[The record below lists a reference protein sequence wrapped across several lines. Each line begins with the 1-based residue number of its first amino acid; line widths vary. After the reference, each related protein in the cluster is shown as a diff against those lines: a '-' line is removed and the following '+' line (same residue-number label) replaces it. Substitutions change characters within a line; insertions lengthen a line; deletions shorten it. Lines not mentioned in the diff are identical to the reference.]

1 MTTRRTVLGGGLTA
15 MAGLAIGGCIPRDT
29 SEAGR
34 LEAQFRL
41 IEVATGGTFGIA
53 AYDMLTARTLAYR
66 GDERFALAST
76 FKTSL
81 AAFAMAEAQAGRI
94 DLDERTFWTQADFVF
109 HRPFTGERVET
120 GATWREL
127 AYAAQT
133 QSDNV
138 AANLLLKRL
147 GGPEALTTFWRSLDD
162 PVSRL
167 DRWETDLN
175 RVPPGTVEDTTTPAA
190 MAQTLATL
198 LFAQDRSPLVAER
211 RQELRRWMVESATG
225 LQKVRL
231 GLARSWEAGD
241 KTGNSSDWPD
251 APYVRGDI
259 GYVIG
264 PLDAPVTFAAFHRSP
279 LGAPL
284 DDAPVDAGFAAIGRA
299 LRGYI
304 ERTHIIR
311 NS

>member
-1 MTTRRTVLGGGLTA
+1 MTTRRTLLGGGLTA
-15 MAGLAIGGCIPRDT
+15 IAGLALGGCIPRDT

-53 AYDMLTARTLAYR
+53 AYDTRADRMIAYR
-66 GDERFALAST
+66 GNERFALAST
-76 FKTSL
+76 FKASL
-81 AAFAMAEAQAGRI
+81 AAFAMTEAQAGRI
-94 DLDERTFWTQADFVF
+94 DLDERTFWSQADFVF
-109 HRPFTGERVET
+109 HRPFTGERVDS

-147 GGPEALTTFWRSLDD
+147 GGPEALTAFWRSLGD

-167 DRWETDLN
+167 DRFETDLN
-175 RVPPGTVEDTTTPAA
+175 RVPPGTVEDTTTPAT
-190 MAQTLATL
+190 MARTLATL
-198 LFAQDRSPLVAER
+198 LFAEDRTPLVPER
-211 RQELRRWMVESATG
+211 RQELRRWMVESVTG
-225 LQKVRL
+225 LQKIRA
-231 GLARSWEAGD
+231 GLPRGWEAGD

-251 APYVRGDI
+251 APQVRGDI
-259 GYVIG
+259 GFVIG
-264 PLDAPVTFAAFHRSP
+264 PLDAPVTFAAYHRSP

-284 DDAPVDAGFAAIGRA
+284 DDAAVDEGFAAIGRA

-304 ERTHIIR
+304 ERTQIII
-311 NS
+311 NG

>member
-1 MTTRRTVLGGGLTA
+1 MTTRRTLLGGGLTA
-15 MAGLAIGGCIPRDT
+15 MAGLALGGCIPRDT

-53 AYDMLTARTLAYR
+53 AYDTRADRMIAYR

-76 FKTSL
+76 FKASL
-81 AAFAMAEAQAGRI
+81 AAFAMTEAQAGRI

-109 HRPFTGERVET
+109 HRPFTGERVDS

-147 GGPEALTTFWRSLDD
+147 GGPEALTAFWRSLGD
-162 PVSRL
+162 PVSRI
-167 DRWETDLN
+167 
-175 RVPPGTVEDTTTPAA
+175 PPSTWMRMSRPAT
-190 MAQTLATL
+190 MARTLATL
-198 LFAQDRSPLVAER
+198 LFAEDRTPLVPER
-211 RQELRRWMVESATG
+211 RQELRRWMAESVTG
-225 LQKVRL
+225 LQKIRA
-231 GLARSWEAGD
+231 GLPRGWEAGD

-251 APYVRGDI
+251 APQVRGDI
-259 GYVIG
+259 GFVIG
-264 PLDAPVTFAAFHRSP
+264 PLDAPVTFAAYHRSP

-299 LRGYI
+299 LRGYV
-304 ERTHIIR
+304 ERTQIVI

>member
-1 MTTRRTVLGGGLTA
+1 MTTRRTLLGGGLTA
-15 MAGLAIGGCIPRDT
+15 MAGLALGGCIPRDT

-53 AYDMLTARTLAYR
+53 AYDTRADRMIAYR

-76 FKTSL
+76 FKASL
-81 AAFAMAEAQAGRI
+81 AAFAMTEAQAGRI
-94 DLDERTFWTQADFVF
+94 DLDERTFGTQADFVF
-109 HRPFTGERVET
+109 HRPFTGERVDS

-147 GGPEALTTFWRSLDD
+147 GGPEALTAFWRSLGD

-167 DRWETDLN
+167 DRFETDLN
-175 RVPPGTVEDTTTPAA
+175 RVPPGTVEDTTTPAT
-190 MAQTLATL
+190 MARTLATL
-198 LFAQDRSPLVAER
+198 LFAEDRTPLVPER
-211 RQELRRWMVESATG
+211 RQELRRWMAESVTG
-225 LQKVRL
+225 LQKIRA
-231 GLARSWEAGD
+231 GLPRGWEAGD

-251 APYVRGDI
+251 APQVRGDI
-259 GYVIG
+259 GFVIG
-264 PLDAPVTFAAFHRSP
+264 PLDAPVTFAAYHRSP

-299 LRGYI
+299 LRGYV
-304 ERTHIIR
+304 ERTQIVI

>member
-1 MTTRRTVLGGGLTA
+1 
-15 MAGLAIGGCIPRDT
+15 MAGLALGGCIPRDT

-53 AYDMLTARTLAYR
+53 AYDTRADRMIAYR

-76 FKTSL
+76 FKASL
-81 AAFAMAEAQAGRI
+81 AAFAMTEAQAGRI

-109 HRPFTGERVET
+109 HRPFTGERVDS

-147 GGPEALTTFWRSLDD
+147 GGPEALTAFWRSLGD

-167 DRWETDLN
+167 DRFETDLN
-175 RVPPGTVEDTTTPAA
+175 RVPPGTVEDTTTPAT
-190 MAQTLATL
+190 MARTLATL
-198 LFAQDRSPLVAER
+198 LFAEDRTPLVPER
-211 RQELRRWMVESATG
+211 RQELRRWMAESVTG
-225 LQKVRL
+225 LQKIRA
-231 GLARSWEAGD
+231 GLPRGWEAGD

-251 APYVRGDI
+251 APQVRGDI
-259 GYVIG
+259 GFVIG
-264 PLDAPVTFAAFHRSP
+264 PLDAPVTFAAYHRSP

-299 LRGYI
+299 LRGYV
-304 ERTHIIR
+304 ERTQIVI

>member
-1 MTTRRTVLGGGLTA
+1 MTTRRTLLGGGLTA
-15 MAGLAIGGCIPRDT
+15 MAGLALGGCIPRDT

-53 AYDMLTARTLAYR
+53 AYDTRADRMIAYR

-81 AAFAMAEAQAGRI
+81 AAFAMTEAQAGRI

-109 HRPFTGERVET
+109 HRPFTGERVDS

-147 GGPEALTTFWRSLDD
+147 GGPEALTAFWRSLGD

-167 DRWETDLN
+167 DRFETDLN
-175 RVPPGTVEDTTTPAA
+175 RVPPGTVEDTTTPAT
-190 MAQTLATL
+190 MARTLATL
-198 LFAQDRSPLVAER
+198 LFAEDRTPLVPER
-211 RQELRRWMVESATG
+211 RQELRR
-225 LQKVRL
+225 
-231 GLARSWEAGD
+231 
-241 KTGNSSDWPD
+241 
-251 APYVRGDI
+251 
-259 GYVIG
+259 
-264 PLDAPVTFAAFHRSP
+264 
-279 LGAPL
+279 
-284 DDAPVDAGFAAIGRA
+284 
-299 LRGYI
+299 
-304 ERTHIIR
+304 
-311 NS
+311 

>member
-1 MTTRRTVLGGGLTA
+1 MTTRRTLLGGGLTA
-15 MAGLAIGGCIPRDT
+15 IAGLALGGCIPRDT

-53 AYDMLTARTLAYR
+53 AYDTRADRMIAYR
-66 GDERFALAST
+66 GNERFALAST
-76 FKTSL
+76 FKASL
-81 AAFAMAEAQAGRI
+81 AAFAMTEAQAGRI
-94 DLDERTFWTQADFVF
+94 DLDERTFWSQADYVF
-109 HRPFTGERVET
+109 HRPFTGERVDS

-147 GGPEALTTFWRSLDD
+147 GGPEALTAFWRSLGD

-167 DRWETDLN
+167 DRFETDLN
-175 RVPPGTVEDTTTPAA
+175 RVPPGTVEDTTTPAT
-190 MAQTLATL
+190 MARTLATL
-198 LFAQDRSPLVAER
+198 LFAEDRTPLVPER
-211 RQELRRWMVESATG
+211 RQELRRWMVESVTG
-225 LQKVRL
+225 LQKIRA
-231 GLARSWEAGD
+231 GFPRGWEAGD

-251 APYVRGDI
+251 APQVRGDI
-259 GYVIG
+259 GFVIG
-264 PLDAPVTFAAFHRSP
+264 PLDAPVTFAAYHRSP

-284 DDAPVDAGFAAIGRA
+284 EDAPVDAGFAAIGRA

-304 ERTHIIR
+304 ERTQIII

>member
-1 MTTRRTVLGGGLTA
+1 MTTRRTLLGGGLTA
-15 MAGLAIGGCIPRDT
+15 MAGLALGGCIPRDT

-53 AYDMLTARTLAYR
+53 AYDTRADRMIAYR

-76 FKTSL
+76 FKASL
-81 AAFAMAEAQAGRI
+81 AAFAMTEAQAGRI

-109 HRPFTGERVET
+109 PRPFPGERVDS

-147 GGPEALTTFWRSLDD
+147 GGPEALTAFWRSLGD

-167 DRWETDLN
+167 DRFETDLN
-175 RVPPGTVEDTTTPAA
+175 RVPPGTVEDTTTPAT
-190 MAQTLATL
+190 MARTLATL
-198 LFAQDRSPLVAER
+198 LFAEDRTPLVPER
-211 RQELRRWMVESATG
+211 RQELRRWMAESVTG
-225 LQKVRL
+225 LQKIRA
-231 GLARSWEAGD
+231 GLPRGWEAGD

-251 APYVRGDI
+251 APQVRGDI
-259 GYVIG
+259 GFVIG
-264 PLDAPVTFAAFHRSP
+264 PLDAPVTFAAYHRSP

-299 LRGYI
+299 LRGYV
-304 ERTHIIR
+304 ERTQIVI